1 MPESAPPR
9 PPGSGPPSPEAGG
22 TPISRFP
29 VPPREDLPPELRERF
44 AVVEEKSGFL
54 PNVFAALSWRPT
66 EASAFFAMHDAL
78 MDKETPGLSKADR
91 ELIVVA
97 TSAANDCLYCVVA
110 HGAVA
115 RIRSRDPYLA
125 DQVAVDWRKA
135 PLSPRM
141 LAVLEVAVRLAVE
154 PALVVA
160 EDLAG
165 LRGHGLSEDDVWDVG
180 AIVSFFALSNRL
192 AHWAAIPPNPEFFLM
207 GRVAKA

>member
-1 MPESAPPR
+1 MSVPPPESAPPSAAA
-9 PPGSGPPSPEAGG
+9 GSP
-22 TPISRFP
+22 PISRFP
-29 VPPREDLPPELRERF
+29 VPPREDLPAELRERF
-44 AVVEEKSGFL
+44 AAVEERSGFL

-66 EASAFFAMHDAL
+66 EAAAFFAMHDAL

-97 TSAANDCLYCVVA
+97 TSAANACLYCVVA

-115 RIRSRDPYLA
+115 RIRARDPYLA

-141 LAVLEVAVRLAVE
+141 HAVLEVAVRLAVE
-154 PALVVA
+154 PALVAA

-207 GRVAKA
+207 GRVPRA